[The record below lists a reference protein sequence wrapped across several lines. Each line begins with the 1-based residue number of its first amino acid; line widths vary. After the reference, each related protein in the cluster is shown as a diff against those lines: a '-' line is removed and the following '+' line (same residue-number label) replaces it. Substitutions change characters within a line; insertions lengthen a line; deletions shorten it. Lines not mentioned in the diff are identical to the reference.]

1 MTMKAVFLFL
11 TLICLLAI
19 SCTNKQKRSRPDAA
33 STVCTAVIGG
43 DDTIAGITVIDKSN
57 GQDRDT
63 VIYELPQCWLW
74 QTKVLPDEC
83 VGKPARMW
91 TEYKNYWENV
101 QVIQVFVANPDTIP
115 FDFGRKWDL
124 YVWKEGKYVHP
135 EQKGN
140 YPIVWEADLFIIDK
154 APLLYCF
161 RFPVGDNYYLPVGK
175 YRITKKFGQQGKK
188 IELHADFEVK

>member
-1 MTMKAVFLFL
+1 MKTILPLL
-11 TLICLLAI
+11 TLVCLLAI

-33 STVCTAVIGG
+33 STVCTAVTGGG
-43 DDTIAGITVIDKSN
+43 DTITGTTVAGKNN

-74 QTKVLPDEC
+74 HTEALPAGYA
-83 VGKPARMW
+83 GKPARMW

-124 YVWKEGKYVHP
+124 YVWKEGKYVRP
-135 EQKGN
+135 EQKGS
-140 YPIVWEADLFIIDK
+140 YSIAWEDDLFIIGK

-161 RFPVGDNYYLPVGK
+161 RFPVGDDYYLPVGK
-175 YRITKKFGQQGKK
+175 YRITKKFGQRGKE